1 MNKKFRRIFKRALL
15 TLLIII
21 SALATI
27 ILFPQLLFANK
38 MKYKNFK
45 VCSNDKIGYDIKI
58 VLDNAMNLV
67 QKSELYDSSYKY
79 NIILCHNSFFN
90 KIDDKLLGNGR
101 TARATLNN
109 VIIKVRIDPKSN
121 LAFPTFRKECK
132 VNLTYLLAHE
142 MIHCLQANK
151 YGIMKF
157 NPFRHPEFWKLE
169 GYPEYI
175 SRKPGLSSKDYSLTG
190 EIDRYVNLENKATD
204 IWILAEEGGCEV
216 PDYYYKGRLMM
227 EYLMDIKHLSYD
239 QILKDSI
246 SESTI
251 YKEMIK
257 WKDSTKKLEQ

>member
-1 MNKKFRRIFKRALL
+1 MNKKFKRIFKRTLL

-21 SALATI
+21 SAFATI

-38 MKYKNFK
+38 MKYKKFK
-45 VCSNDKIGYDIKI
+45 VCSNNKISYDIKI

-67 QKSELYDSSYKY
+67 QRSELYDSSYKY
-79 NIILCHNSFFN
+79 NIILCHNSFYN
-90 KIDDKLLGNGR
+90 KIDDILGIGPA
-101 TARATLNN
+101 ARARLNN
-109 VIIKVRIDPKSN
+109 VIVKVRVDPKSN
-121 LAFPTFRKECK
+121 LAFPAFRKACE

-142 MIHCLQANK
+142 MIHCLQAKK

-175 SRKPGLSSKDYSLTG
+175 SRKTGLSGKDYSLTK
-190 EIDRYVNLENKATD
+190 EIERYVNLENKATH
-204 IWILAEEGGCEV
+204 IWISAEEGGCEF

-227 EYLMDIKHLSYD
+227 EYLMDIRHLSYD
-239 QILKDSI
+239 QILKDSV

-257 WKDSTKKLEQ
+257 WKDSTKKIEH